1 LTAPHRIEEGRAV
14 SRPLLAL
21 LALLLAL
28 PASAAAAPKRGQD
41 IRKVEAI
48 VTSAGALVRVTL
60 RAPLDGRIS
69 VHLRQRAGRGNPRS
83 SAVAHRRRQVLFVFA
98 GDARNLSRVFVS
110 TRGDRASVRLPR
122 RLDNCAALARLARG
136 LRPIRAGRPAIERR
150 LRAVARHRAG
160 CRRDAVPELP
170 APPPVRGFAPPV
182 ARYSLAH
189 GLTPEDPL
197 EAGTDVRFADAS
209 AGSELVDWRWD
220 FGDGAGAA
228 GPIAFHAFAPGG
240 YTALLPVA
248 NSRGGVSAFGRLLFV
263 RGPGSTTVDV
273 DPVACPGPGESVPV
287 SVSVRVPSWARLPA
301 QAGFV
306 LPTGPCGATVSPA
319 RGLSITPGNAGHH
332 RDAWGRRESTLRFS
346 FDLSDGTGTGTV
358 SPSVTAGWS

>member
-1 LTAPHRIEEGRAV
+1 LTAPHRIEEGRGV
-14 SRPLLAL
+14 SCPLLAL
-21 LALLLAL
+21 LVLLLVL
-28 PASAAAAPKRGQD
+28 PASAAAAPKRGQED

-69 VHLRQRAGRGNPRS
+69 VHVRQRAGRGNPRS
-83 SAVAHRRRQVLFVFA
+83 SAVAHRRRQVLFVLA
-98 GDARNLSRVFVS
+98 GDARNVSRVFVS

-160 CRRDAVPELP
+160 CRRDAVSELP

-228 GPIAFHAFAPGG
+228 GPIAFHAFAPGR
-240 YTALLPVA
+240 YTALLSVA

-287 SVSVRVPSWARLPA
+287 SVSVRVPACPPRPASCARPDPA
-301 QAGFV
+301 ARPSPPPAASRSRPATPATTGTRGAGGRARCASASTS
-306 LPTGPCGATVSPA
+306 PTARAPA
-319 RGLSITPGNAGHH
+319 R
-332 RDAWGRRESTLRFS
+332 
-346 FDLSDGTGTGTV
+346 
-358 SPSVTAGWS
+358 